1 MNINLIVVLGAL
13 GAGGLLLWPRLT
25 GHRLW
30 RASTTPLASIIGSG
44 FLVLGPLLSHS
55 YGQWAP
61 LTMALLCLV
70 AYAFGWT
77 VRVNIAALDTGRR
90 TAAQV
95 WWDGAASWGLVVAYV
110 ISVAYCLNLFGAFG

>member
-1 MNINLIVVLGAL
+1 VAE
-13 GAGGLLLWPRLT
+13 ADRP
-25 GHRLW
+25 
-30 RASTTPLASIIGSG
+30 SPLAGKHDAAGFHHWQRLSGSG
-44 FLVLGPLLSHS
+44 
-55 YGQWAP
+55 
-61 LTMALLCLV
+61 ALLCLV